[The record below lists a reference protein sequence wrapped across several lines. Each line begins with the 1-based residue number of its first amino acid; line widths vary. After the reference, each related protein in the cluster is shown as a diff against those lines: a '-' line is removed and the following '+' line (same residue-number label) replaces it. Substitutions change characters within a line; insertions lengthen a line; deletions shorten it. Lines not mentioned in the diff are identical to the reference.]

1 MAEITTDRMMAAFS
15 LAMEADAQA
24 REMGEFLYEKPWD
37 SIDELKRRELL
48 WSAMANL
55 GFAIYRMATAA
66 APSPPSKD

>member
-15 LAMEADAQA
+15 LALQAEARA

-48 WSAMANL
+48 WSSMANL
-55 GFAIYRMATAA
+55 GFAIYRMATDAA
-66 APSPPSKD
+66 LSPPSKE